1 MCERKREILTSGLA
15 SLHQVPELLQVSQ
28 VLLVSFLLDLV
39 LLLTTHTHSRCR
51 FRVRRQVEGQCVL
64 LRDECV
70 GVQYKR
76 THGDT
81 LQKTRD
87 ILDLDSYQNI
97 DVSLNLLS
105 NERSSHTGHSGTA
118 SLLYEYAGVSSRLLT

>member
-39 LLLTTHTHSRCR
+39 LLLTTHSRCR

-97 DVSLNLLS
+97 HVSLNLLS
-105 NERSSHTGHSGTA
+105 NKRSSHTGHSDTA
-118 SLLYEYAGVSSRLLT
+118 SLLYEHADVS

>member
-1 MCERKREILTSGLA
+1 M
-15 SLHQVPELLQVSQ
+15 
-28 VLLVSFLLDLV
+28 
-39 LLLTTHTHSRCR
+39 
-51 FRVRRQVEGQCVL
+51 L

-105 NERSSHTGHSGTA
+105 NERSSHTGHSDTA
-118 SLLYEYAGVSSRLLT
+118 SLLYEHAGVF